1 MFQSTEE
8 HRVLAL
14 SLVLAV
20 FSAYSTLK
28 LAGRLPRKH
37 RGRRVWCLATGIVL
51 IAGALAAARL
61 AKEGRHVGL
70 DFWALDENLENYAYY
85 AAL

>member
-1 MFQSTEE
+1 MIPSAIRVKKTLRLFLLQGGLTPGSIMFQSTEE

-37 RGRRVWCLATGIVL
+37 RGRRVWCLAT
-51 IAGALAAARL
+51 
-61 AKEGRHVGL
+61 E
-70 DFWALDENLENYAYY
+70 
-85 AAL
+85 